1 MSSKKSDQDTS
12 SIEKGAH
19 ELEHNATVTLANQ
32 KDLDISLALPG
43 MAGVHD
49 DDDLDPAV
57 SRRVK
62 RKLDRRIL
70 PLLCLLYTRTS
81 LSLPW
86 LPIPA
91 LIFYIL
97 YSFIYLIFILPLL

>member
-19 ELEHNATVTLANQ
+19 ELEHNATIALANQ
-32 KDLDISLALPG
+32 KDLDISLTLPG

-49 DDDLDPAV
+49 DDDLDPEV

-81 LSLPW
+81 LYPPW
-86 LPIPA
+86 LA
-91 LIFYIL
+91 LPV
-97 YSFIYLIFILPLL
+97 LIFIIY